1 MLSVRSG
8 AWFSLS
14 QPMKTYQIKSEGQ
27 TFTTNNA
34 AAIAKAPVGSTVEVI
49 EMTEADYQAIPATSD
64 SHRFFG

>member
-1 MLSVRSG
+1 
-8 AWFSLS
+8 
-14 QPMKTYQIKSEGQ
+14 MKTYQIKSEGQ